1 MLRDLDPPM
10 DDATR
15 LRLGRLIDAIETG
28 PPPSPAELD
37 DLAQGVSH
45 LQTVSDNRSDH
56 RRPDHRRTLL
66 AAGIAAALVL
76 IVGAAL
82 VLRGGD
88 DDPDHVSNAPEG
100 VPRLALDP
108 ATTSVDLPPAAATEL
123 PLAPEDV
130 DPGSASVVLYGDPT
144 SDDPFAPGDLAV
156 IVVTDETVGM
166 AGDPVQVRG
175 HEGMVGGP
183 GATNDLGLVPASTD
197 PDPGAA
203 DDGFAWI
210 SWFETDNVEVTLVSR
225 SVAADDLAAIA
236 EALTVDGTTVTLG
249 TLPPGVA
256 GTEIG
261 RLDGLQFGGA
271 GYATDTAA
279 GHSVF
284 YGSIEGAT
292 LMVSTY
298 IADPDQL
305 AVARW
310 MADAREPVEVR
321 GHPAWSGR
329 STSWNDQP
337 TQILLWQES
346 ETVAGVVAGSGL
358 PDGELQQVADGL
370 VSPTDAEWDALPGS
384 ILESE
389 SFGDGG

>member
-10 DDATR
+10 DDTTC

-28 PPPSPAELD
+28 PPPSLD
-37 DLAQGVSH
+37 DLERGVH
-45 LQTVSDNRSDH
+45 LQIVSDNRTDH

-76 IVGAAL
+76 IVGTAL

-88 DDPDHVSNAPEG
+88 DGEDDLGNAPES

-108 ATTSVDLPPAAATEL
+108 ATSSLDLPPAAATDL
-123 PLAPEDV
+123 PLAPGDV
-130 DPGSASVVLYGDPT
+130 DEGSASVVLYGDPAA
-144 SDDPFAPGDLAV
+144 DDPFARGDLAV

-166 AGDPVQVRG
+166 MGDEVQVRG
-175 HEGMVGGP
+175 HDGMAGGP
-183 GATNDLGLVPASTD
+183 DATNDLGLVAAST
-197 PDPGAA
+197 DPGAA
-203 DDGFAWI
+203 DEGFAWI
-210 SWFETDNVEVTLVSR
+210 SWFETDSVEVTLASR
-225 SVAADDLAAIA
+225 SVAADDLATVA
-236 EALTVDGTTVTLG
+236 EALTIDGTAVTLG

-261 RLDGLQFGGA
+261 RLEGLQFGGV
-271 GYATDTAA
+271 GYAPDTAA

-305 AVARW
+305 VVARW
-310 MADAREPVEVR
+310 MADARQPAEVR
-321 GHPAWSGR
+321 GHPAWSSR
-329 STSWNDQP
+329 TTSWNDQP

-346 ETVAGVVAGSGL
+346 DDVVGVAQGSGL
-358 PDGELQQVADGL
+358 PEGELQQIADGL
-370 VSPTDAEWDALPGS
+370 VSPTDAEWDAMPGS
-384 ILESE
+384 ILESDFLGE
-389 SFGDGG
+389 DG